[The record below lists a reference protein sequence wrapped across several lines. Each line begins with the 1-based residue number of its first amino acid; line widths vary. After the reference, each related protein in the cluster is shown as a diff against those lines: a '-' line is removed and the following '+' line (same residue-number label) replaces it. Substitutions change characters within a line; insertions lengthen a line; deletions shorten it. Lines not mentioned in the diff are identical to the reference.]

1 MTVPSFGQ
9 LNRIRRR
16 FWSVFLLVLAGCSGL
31 VSPGYVETNSG
42 PVRAGEDASLDVV
55 LDKAPNFEGGEI
67 QVSVVGPQN
76 SNATLTAKVKTH
88 PGTRVYHVSVP
99 VPASA
104 PGGTWTVAKVIF
116 LTGTQEIP
124 LSSNNQ
130 PIQVLANPNIVLPT
144 SAQVTV
150 TLSQAQ
156 LPRSEATQLQFRLQV
171 LKASLTLSGAN
182 PAAVG
187 SVAETLSKK
196 INEELVFL
204 ATTET
209 KFHAL
214 ASSQPQLDAAAS
226 VFFGDLRLSYEEAK
240 SQLKDR
246 SARLERGGSF
256 KLASLASK
264 QGPTEQPRYPV
275 LAQAVFR
282 VFEQNELA
290 YVTVASVG
298 TLTFDFVL
306 AP

>member
-156 LPRSEATQLQFRLQV
+156 LPRSEA
-171 LKASLTLSGAN
+171 N
-182 PAAVG
+182 PAPVG